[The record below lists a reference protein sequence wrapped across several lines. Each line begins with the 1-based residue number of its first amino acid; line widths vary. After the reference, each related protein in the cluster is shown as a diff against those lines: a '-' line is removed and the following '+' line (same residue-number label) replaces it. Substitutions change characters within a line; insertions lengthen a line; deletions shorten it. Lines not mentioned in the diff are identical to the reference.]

1 MATIAGT
8 YFIKLPCVNVIEE
21 KDTESVLSLHQVMG
35 AALEAEIA
43 GNGTAMG

>member
-21 KDTESVLSLHQVMG
+21 KDRVSVVAASSIG
-35 AALEAEIA
+35 AALAVEIA